1 MLDRYEQFPRRESI
15 DWLVI
20 SLDPAFTANER
31 SDWSAFTVWLIKR
44 DACYLLDVTRIRVE
58 YPTLV
63 RRIDELITR
72 WRPSMFVVEA
82 VGGGLALYQE
92 LRKRYGL
99 IVNCFSKLDDKV
111 VRMETEALA
120 IEQGHVYVPAEAEWL
135 ETFRDEVVSFP
146 MGKNDDQIDSMSQF
160 LRWRKARNW
169 QIQHAP
175 PS

>member
-1 MLDRYEQFPRRESI
+1 
-15 DWLVI
+15 
-20 SLDPAFTANER
+20 
-31 SDWSAFTVWLIKR
+31 
-44 DACYLLDVTRIRVE
+44 
-58 YPTLV
+58 
-63 RRIDELITR
+63 
-72 WRPSMFVVEA
+72 MFVVEA

-99 IVNCFSKLDDKV
+99 IVNYFSKLDDKV

-160 LRWRKARNW
+160 LRWRRAKYR

-175 PS
+175 PH